1 MAVLLD
7 STPRADGV
15 SRLVSFLQ
23 IVKACLSNR
32 HLLPQWLSSLYC
44 FVFPVVNNAAVMLRP
59 TLVRAA
65 AGGCTWQQQ

>member
-7 STPRADGV
+7 STPRADGA
-15 SRLVSFLQ
+15 SLLVSLLQ
-23 IVKACLSNR
+23 IVKACRSNR
-32 HLLPQWLSSLYC
+32 RLLPQWLTSLYC
-44 FVFPVVNNAAVMLRP
+44 FVFPVVNKAAVMLRP